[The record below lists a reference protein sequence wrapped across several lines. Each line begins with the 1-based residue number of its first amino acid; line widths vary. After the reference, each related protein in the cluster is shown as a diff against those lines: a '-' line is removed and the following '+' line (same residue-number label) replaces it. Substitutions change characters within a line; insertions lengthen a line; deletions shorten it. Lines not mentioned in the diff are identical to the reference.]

1 VRYRRAILRAERLS
15 LDLVDLTDPMHL
27 LSRFF
32 ALNRRLSL
40 AVEARLPEAFKQ
52 HPHTLYKFRVAGMLN
67 RQPGQVVLDVGG
79 GKDCP
84 FLPYVDK
91 PQEHMIVALD
101 CSEEQL
107 QQNHHLA
114 NRIVTDAA
122 LDGLPVRDQSA
133 DLVVSRSVVE
143 HIRDN
148 QAFFQNCARALRPG
162 GAVIHT
168 FPGRFAPFALIN
180 QLLPNWLV
188 RRLIVYF
195 LPDWTKDGNF
205 GFVAF
210 YDRCY
215 YSGIKQLIA
224 RAGLEN
230 PNYIL
235 TYYQSMYFTSFF
247 PLFCVMVGYDLMVW
261 ACGIRNLASGILV
274 IAERPSGQS
283 DRDANTLGSSDPS
296 EQSFRGRRNLAA

>member
-1 VRYRRAILRAERLS
+1 
-15 LDLVDLTDPMHL
+15 MKL

-40 AVEARLPEAFKQ
+40 AVEARLPKAFTQ
-52 HPHTLYKFRVAGMLN
+52 HPHTIYKYQVAEMLN
-67 RQPGQVVLDVGG
+67 RRRGQIVLDVGG

-84 FLPYVDK
+84 FLPYVDE
-91 PQEHMIVALD
+91 PRENTIIALD

-107 QQNHHLA
+107 RQNHRVK

-122 LDGLPVRDQSA
+122 LEGLPVRDRSA

-148 QAFFQNCARALRPG
+148 QAFFENCARALRPG
-162 GAVIHT
+162 GRMIHA
-168 FPGRFAPFALIN
+168 FPGRFAPFALLN

-188 RRLIVYF
+188 RRLIPYF
-195 LPDWTKDGNF
+195 LPDWTEDGNF

-210 YDRCY
+210 YNRCY
-215 YSGIKQLIA
+215 YSAIRRLVA
-224 RAGLEN
+224 RNGLEN
-230 PNYIL
+230 PNYVF
-235 TYYQSMYFTSFF
+235 TYYQSIYFTSFF
-247 PLFCVMVGYDLMVW
+247 PLFCLMVAYDLTVW

-274 IAERPSGQS
+274 MAEQPPGQS
-283 DRDANTLGSSDPS
+283 DCAATPSAASPGERDPK
-296 EQSFRGRRNLAA
+296 RRPELAA